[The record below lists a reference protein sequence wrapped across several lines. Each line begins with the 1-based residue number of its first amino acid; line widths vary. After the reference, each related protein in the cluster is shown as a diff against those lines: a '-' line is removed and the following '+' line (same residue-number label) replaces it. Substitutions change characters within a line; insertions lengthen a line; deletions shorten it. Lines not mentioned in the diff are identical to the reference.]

1 MNEKTTFQYGQF
13 RKNKNRKKKYQ
24 YEVKTWIYKIN
35 KTKDQIKEKK
45 KQINLSWQAR
55 INVLLN
61 HFFYSFVISF
71 YFEMENVFIF

>member
-1 MNEKTTFQYGQF
+1 M
-13 RKNKNRKKKYQ
+13 
-24 YEVKTWIYKIN
+24 
-35 KTKDQIKEKK
+35 KEKE

-55 INVLLN
+55 INVLPS